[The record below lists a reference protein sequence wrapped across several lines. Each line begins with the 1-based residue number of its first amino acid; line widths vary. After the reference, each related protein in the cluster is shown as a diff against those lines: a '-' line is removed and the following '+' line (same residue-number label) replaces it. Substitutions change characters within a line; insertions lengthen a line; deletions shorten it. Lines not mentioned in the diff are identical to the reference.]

1 MEGAAGGGTAGG
13 SRRKPMA
20 TITISRKLRAALREI
35 RSGWTEQQQI
45 AAARGVKRS
54 SSSVVPPRKGR
65 ERKGGV

>member
-1 MEGAAGGGTAGG
+1 
-13 SRRKPMA
+13 MA

-54 SSSVVPPRKGR
+54 SSSIVPPRKGR
-65 ERKGGV
+65 ERKGGAV